1 MSTNSP
7 RKKIH
12 AMYFNTYFVP
22 LYSRLKAEGTAMS
35 DYNFLADLLDT
46 FQSMDDWLKALALL
60 IPPGFALGLVGLFLR
75 HRATIRAIEAG
86 RTGEFMPTA
95 HDVFDRVDYL
105 RSSAIPFDESEDILA
120 EPLVTL
126 RRRN

>member
-12 AMYFNTYFVP
+12 AMYFNTYFVR
-22 LYSRLKAEGTAMS
+22 LYSRLKAEGTPMN
-35 DYNFLADLLDT
+35 DYNFLADVLDT

-60 IPPGFALGLVGLFLR
+60 IPPGFVLGLVGLFLR

-95 HDVFDRVDYL
+95 QDVFDRVDYL
-105 RSSAIPFDESEDILA
+105 RNAAIPFEGGEVFLA
-120 EPLVTL
+120 EPPITI

>member
-1 MSTNSP
+1 VKTED
-7 RKKIH
+7 
-12 AMYFNTYFVP
+12 V
-22 LYSRLKAEGTAMS
+22 AMS

-60 IPPGFALGLVGLFLR
+60 IPPGFALGVVGLFLR

-95 HDVFDRVDYL
+95 QDVFDRVDYL
-105 RSSAIPFDESEDILA
+105 RNTTIPYEDCEEILA
-120 EPLVTL
+120 EPLVTI

>member
-1 MSTNSP
+1 
-7 RKKIH
+7 
-12 AMYFNTYFVP
+12 
-22 LYSRLKAEGTAMS
+22 MS

-60 IPPGFALGLVGLFLR
+60 IPPGFVLGAAGLFLR
-75 HRATIRAIEAG
+75 HRATIRAIEVG
-86 RTGEFMPTA
+86 RAEVFMPSA
-95 HDVFDRVDYL
+95 QDGFDRVDYS
-105 RSSAIPFDESEDILA
+105 RNAAIPYEDCEEILA